1 MTKLHNIDIK
11 IDLEQ
16 RNLNKLVEFRV
27 SEIQTEIDLEMT
39 GNELDLMNSR
49 IVGDPIT
56 LIENAL
62 IPFDFVPV

>member
-1 MTKLHNIDIK
+1 MSKLHNIDIK